1 MDITVGLEESG
12 EASKEDLVQF
22 RKGLIKD
29 LSPSQVHHSFPIESK
44 EKIIFLFICNRDL

>member
-12 EASKEDLVQF
+12 EASTEDLVQF

-29 LSPSQVHHSFPIESK
+29 LLPSQVHHSFPIESQ